1 MIKHIKE
8 YLSFYVYGFG
18 FTILIGFFAVSSW
31 LERYDPPVGLVVN
44 MKGEIIGKNNFE
56 KESAQG
62 AEFWQNQLASVR
74 VLINSPE
81 KIYSNYQMIEELV
94 NKSKLISDETQK
106 ITDIA
111 VEKLWEERG
120 MNTPD
125 RQRVRAAEK
134 ELRLKQDELEYMKR
148 RSEMLAQYDKA
159 LERRPALIELEK
171 IIISKLLK
179 KPNESR

>member
-18 FTILIGFFAVSSW
+18 FTTLIGFFAVSSW
-31 LERYDPPVGLVVN
+31 LERYEPPVGIVVN
-44 MKGEIIGKNNFE
+44 MKGEIIGKNNTE

-62 AEFWQNQLASVR
+62 AEFWQHQLVAVR
-74 VLINSPE
+74 EAINSPE
-81 KIYSNYQMIEELV
+81 RISSQYQAIEELH
-94 NKSKLISDETQK
+94 NKSKLISDKSQK
-106 ITDIA
+106 ITDDA

-125 RQRVRAAEK
+125 RQRVRVAEK
-134 ELRLKQDELEYMKR
+134 ELRLKQDEVEYMKR

-171 IIISKLLK
+171 IITSKLLK
-179 KPNESR
+179 QPNE